1 MRKIKR
7 RKRIKHLPVKRYI
20 LLVILMMVI
29 ANAGVA
35 ITVRLL
41 TFSQTCFTKAQVAA
55 DSRCLYIWDNK
66 VFEKG
71 TRSSPHKGHPCGM
84 DVSSLI
90 PSFHTADMARYL
102 DPNYKGTICPAAPTA
117 TVTPR
122 PTLPLSLTPLPPASP
137 TKAIAASAT
146 PSPAASLTPTV
157 TIVAATM
164 TPIPTLAVSPTLAIG
179 CQGGRITADCY
190 SVWVQEYS
198 GVVST
203 KLTDFNADGL
213 VDLVDFEIWRRY
225 QLK

>member
-7 RKRIKHLPVKRYI
+7 RKLIKHLPVKRYI

-122 PTLPLSLTPLPPASP
+122 PTLPPSLTPLPPASP
-137 TKAIAASAT
+137 TPTAT
-146 PSPAASLTPTV
+146 MVP
-157 TIVAATM
+157 ATM
-164 TPIPTLAVSPTLAIG
+164 TPIPTLAASPTLATG
-179 CQGGRITADCY
+179 CQGGMITADCY
-190 SVWVQEYS
+190 SVW
-198 GVVST
+198 
-203 KLTDFNADGL
+203 
-213 VDLVDFEIWRRY
+213 
-225 QLK
+225 

>member
-71 TRSSPHKGHPCGM
+71 TRSSPHQGHPCGM

-90 PSFHTADMARYL
+90 PSFHMADMAKYL
-102 DPNYKGTICPAAPTA
+102 DPNYKGNICSAK
-117 TVTPR
+117 
-122 PTLPLSLTPLPPASP
+122 SSP
-137 TKAIAASAT
+137 TTT
-146 PSPAASLTPTV
+146 PSPIPSSTPTITPTV
-157 TIVAATM
+157 TY
-164 TPIPTLAVSPTLAIG
+164 TPTPLPTVTSVPPTPTAVVPPVGGILPTAISSITVTLFPTPTLTVTPAPVCTLPAP
-179 CQGGRITADCY
+179 
-190 SVWVQEYS
+190 
-198 GVVST
+198 VVSI
-203 KLTDFNADGL
+203 KVVCPLC
-213 VDLVDFEIWRRY
+213 
-225 QLK
+225 Q